1 MFGAAGA
8 PVTIAPATPLGTM
21 SAQAVLSMI
30 ASALPATPRGSSTG
44 DDASGF
50 QGLLAALVPAD
61 GEVANTANSAGAPDD
76 RTASPSAHPFL
87 LGAPVVPVRPA
98 PVPPVADDASTP
110 DLNADPQILPGTP
123 PVKDVQPQVLPDI
136 ELSRD
141 PEPQVL
147 PATPTG
153 KEVEAQVLPG
163 APVARQPEPQV
174 LPDTTQVKNGPEP
187 QVQPNGL
194 AGKEPGPQV
203 LPGAVAGKEPQ
214 PQVLP
219 GSANIDV
226 PAARGGDTME
236 VASSGPSPDS
246 ARPTGTPTPA
256 PSLQPTPPLLRALA
270 ERTSRPLDD
279 AGAAPSSSPPD
290 PKGIG
295 SIASPASPQTDQ
307 PGKSSLQ
314 PAPAPTAL
322 QGDAAERTPEEPTPG
337 DGRVTSQAEAA
348 APARDHSLPTLS
360 RATIDA
366 TAQIAAQILR
376 KLEGR
381 STRFEIALR
390 PDELGRVDVKLDID
404 AEGRL
409 AARLAFDNPA
419 AATDLR
425 GRADELRRQLEAA
438 GFQLADDA
446 FEFADRDSGSSAFD
460 RGQDAREGQNR
471 AFAAAARLKTEID
484 MAQPPQWLA
493 LSLSPSGVDMKV

>member
-1 MFGAAGA
+1 
-8 PVTIAPATPLGTM
+8 M

-61 GEVANTANSAGAPDD
+61 SEVADPANSAGAPDD
-76 RTASPSAHPFL
+76 RTTSPPAHPFL
-87 LGAPVVPVRPA
+87 LGAQAVPVRPEP
-98 PVPPVADDASTP
+98 PVPPVADDAGAP

-123 PVKDVQPQVLPDI
+123 SVKEAQPQVLPDI
-136 ELSRD
+136 ELIED
-141 PEPQVL
+141 AEPQVL
-147 PATPTG
+147 PAPPTG

-163 APVARQPEPQV
+163 APQAKQPEPQV
-174 LPDTTQVKNGPEP
+174 LPDTTPVKNGPEP
-187 QVQPNGL
+187 QVLPNGL
-194 AGKEPGPQV
+194 TGKVAGPQI
-203 LPGAVAGKEPQ
+203 LPGAVGGKEPQ

-219 GSANIDV
+219 GSGDDAA
-226 PAARGGDTME
+226 PAAPGGDTME
-236 VASSGPSPDS
+236 AASSKSSPEP
-246 ARPTGTPTPA
+246 ARPTGTPTPTPS
-256 PSLQPTPPLLRALA
+256 PSLQPTPPPLRALA
-270 ERTSRPLDD
+270 ERTSRPLDE
-279 AGAAPSSSPPD
+279 AGTAPSSSPPD
-290 PKGIG
+290 SKGIG
-295 SIASPASPQTDQ
+295 STASPASPQADQ
-307 PGKSSLQ
+307 PAKSSLQ
-314 PAPAPTAL
+314 PAPAPTAS
-322 QGDAAERTPEEPTPG
+322 QGDAAVRTPEEPLPA

-348 APARDHSLPTLS
+348 APARDHSLSTLS

-460 RGQDAREGQNR
+460 RGQDARQGHNR